1 MITNMIK
8 NQAWLKLSTTNTP
21 QTTMYSGLF
30 GKI

>member
-1 MITNMIK
+1 MITSMIK
-8 NQAWLKLSTTNTP
+8 NQAWLKPSATNTL